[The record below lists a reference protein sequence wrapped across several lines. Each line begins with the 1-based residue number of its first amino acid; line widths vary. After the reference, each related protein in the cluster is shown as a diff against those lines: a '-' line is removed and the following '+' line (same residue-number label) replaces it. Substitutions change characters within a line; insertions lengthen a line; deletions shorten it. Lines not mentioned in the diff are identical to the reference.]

1 MTARIVAW
9 CTRHPWIVLVIAVA
23 LGAGGELAR
32 RSLSRDVIPDLSD
45 PQVVLVADWMG
56 HPAPEV
62 ASHVTQVLTR
72 GLDGLPGV
80 TTVRGTTMT
89 GMAYIDVLFGSTED
103 LVRGR
108 AAIVERLAGLQL
120 PSTVRLQIGPLASST
135 GWVFEYALTDP
146 RKKKSALELRRF
158 QDEVLRPA
166 LAKIPGVAE
175 VASLGGDVQQLLIE
189 TRPYDMRSHQV
200 AFSDVVAALHS
211 ALGSALAAKPDQLA
225 AIEALPVPPTNTAL
239 RDVAR
244 IRLAD

>member
-89 GMAYIDVLFGSTED
+89 GMAYIDVLFGSTAD

-108 AAIVERLAGLQL
+108 AAIVERLARLQL
-120 PSTVRLQIGPLASST
+120 PAAVRLQIGPLASST

-146 RKKKSALELRRF
+146 KKKKSALELRQF

-166 LAKIPGVAE
+166 LSRIPGVAE
-175 VASLGGDVQQLLIE
+175 VASLGGDVQQVLIE
-189 TRPYDMRSHQV
+189 TRPYDLRGHKA
-200 AFSDVVAALHS
+200 AFSDVLAAL
-211 ALGSALAAKPDQLA
+211 GPALAARPTSLA
-225 AIEALPVPPTNTAL
+225 ALESLPVAPSGAPL
-239 RDVAR
+239 KDLAR
-244 IRLAD
+244 I